1 MVFESTPY
9 HFKILSLGVK
19 TPAGTARQV
28 KPRRSVS
35 DERLTARLTDS
46 EAPGMGIN
54 SEMPSLRRRF
64 FCNKYIGCKLF
75 CSNGLSGYI
84 FLHRYKFWTLVNN
97 GSEVLV

>member
-1 MVFESTPY
+1 
-9 HFKILSLGVK
+9 

-35 DERLTARLTDS
+35 DERLTARPAES
-46 EAPGMGIN
+46 EAH
-54 SEMPSLRRRF
+54 EWKLTLKRRHCDGVFLCVYMYFR
-64 FCNKYIGCKLF
+64 CKKLF